1 MLSRLKKMFR
11 PLRPVVLALRYGRQR
26 LSPRESYA
34 DDFEDVAAELLLG
47 GVQRFVDVG
56 ANDGLSCSNTAR
68 AALAGARGLC
78 FEPNPAEFQRLRGFY
93 RLAARVECVPEGLSD
108 RAGTVELRCDGLLSA
123 VTVTEDAGLTQHL
136 AEHRSRED
144 VVVSVR
150 VDRLSAW
157 LDRRPG
163 FAASDLLS
171 LDVEGH
177 ELSVLQGIDWA
188 RHPKPARCLI
198 VETHADSETRSW
210 RHRDFDQIAG
220 LLAGHGYLK
229 LAASRNNTFWLHRD
243 ERVDSRLAAA
253 KDRLPHYAWF
263 PDEHPG
269 TP

>member
-1 MLSRLKKMFR
+1 MQSWLKKLLL

-26 LSPRESYA
+26 WQPRASYA
-34 DDFEDVAAELLLG
+34 DDFEDVAAALLLG
-47 GVQRFVDVG
+47 GVKQFVDVG
-56 ANDGLSCSNTAR
+56 ANDGLSCSNTAL

-93 RLAARVECVPEGLSD
+93 RLASRVECIPEGLSD

-123 VTVTEDAGLTQHL
+123 VTGTEDAGLTNLL

-177 ELSVLQGIDWA
+177 ELSVLQGIDWT
-188 RHPKPARCLI
+188 RHPKPARCFI
-198 VETHADSETRSW
+198 VETHAGSETRQW
-210 RHRDFDQIAG
+210 RHRDFDQIASV
-220 LLAGHGYLK
+220 LAGHGYRK
-229 LAASRNNTFWLHRD
+229 LAASRNNTFWIHRD
-243 ERVDSRLAAA
+243 DLVDSRLAAA
-253 KDRLPHYAWF
+253 ESRLPHYEWF
-263 PDEHPG
+263 PAP
-269 TP
+269 PLAS